1 MITVTEEER
10 RLAQHWAAEHL
21 ASEGD
26 LPFSFT
32 YGGAPSASLLKGW
45 RRTEARRP
53 LDAGRNERILT
64 FADPQTGL
72 VVRCVAVEYTDFP
85 AVEWT
90 VYLRND
96 GAVDTPLLADLHAL
110 DVQVTRAEGDE
121 FVLHYQRGDF
131 CTADSYQPFA
141 LQLWHNMALSLAP
154 VGGRGTNSAF
164 PYFNVQKPDGGVIG
178 AIGWPGQ
185 WRAAFHRDDGRGLR
199 LLAGQETVR
208 LRLRPGE
215 EIRTPLIV
223 LLFWAGDDVVRSQN
237 LWRRWMLAHNTPRP
251 GGQALGPLYA
261 FCSGGFFPG
270 LKVSAASERLFLD
283 VLAREG
289 IDLDY
294 WWMDAGWYP
303 CDAWPQ
309 VGTWEPDPS
318 RFPQGIREI
327 SDLVHAR
334 GSRLIVWFEPERV
347 APGTWLYTNH
357 PEWLL
362 GQDEGM
368 KLLDLGNAAAR
379 MWAVDHI
386 SRLIREHGIDLY
398 RQDFNIDPLPFWRAH
413 DAPDRQGM
421 TENRYIQGYLA
432 FWDELRRRHPGML
445 IDSCASGG
453 RRNDLETLRRAV
465 PLLRSDYQS
474 FEGDPVTA
482 PGNQCHTYALAS
494 WLPYTGH
501 GVYYNPQ
508 HDPRAVIYLTRSSL
522 CPAFVIA
529 VDVRRPDVDWDLYRC
544 LVDQWR
550 QVADCYLG
558 DYYPLT
564 PYTLA
569 DDQWLAWQFDRPDL
583 GRGMV
588 QAFRRAACPDESGC
602 VVLRGLVAE
611 ARYVVVDLDSGTE
624 SERSGSALM
633 NEGINVR
640 LPHPASAALLSYR
653 MAASRNGQADEDA
666 V

>member
-10 RLAQHWAAEHL
+10 RLAQRWAAEHL
-21 ASEGD
+21 APEGD
-26 LPFSFT
+26 LPFSFV
-32 YGGAPSASLLKGW
+32 YGGAPSASLLPGW
-45 RRTEARRP
+45 RRREERRP
-53 LDAGRNERILT
+53 LDDRRAERTIT

-72 VVRCVAVEYTDFP
+72 VVRCVAVEYADFP
-85 AVEWT
+85 VVEWT
-90 VYLRND
+90 VYVRND

-110 DVQVTRAEGDE
+110 DMQMSSAEEDA
-121 FVLHYQRGDF
+121 FMLHYQRGDF

-141 LQLWHNMALSLAP
+141 QQLWRNMALSLAP

-164 PYFNVQKPDGGVIG
+164 PYFNVQKSDGGVIC
-178 AIGWPGQ
+178 AVGWPGQ
-185 WRAAFHRDDGRGLR
+185 WRAAFQRDASRSLR
-199 LLAGQETVR
+199 LTAGQETVR
-208 LRLRPGE
+208 LRLHPGE
-215 EIRTPLIV
+215 EIRTPLIA
-223 LLFWAGDDVVRSQN
+223 LLFWTGQDVVRSQN

-251 GGQALGPLYA
+251 GGQAPGPLYA
-261 FCSGGFFPG
+261 FCSGGFFPR
-270 LKVSAASERLFLD
+270 LKVSAASARLFLD
-283 VLAREG
+283 ALAREG

-303 CDAWPQ
+303 CDDWPQ
-309 VGTWEPDPS
+309 VGTWEPDPA
-318 RFPQGIREI
+318 RFPRGIKEI
-327 SDLVHAR
+327 SDYAR
-334 GSRLIVWFEPERV
+334 THGSRLIVWFEPERV
-347 APGTWLYTNH
+347 TPGTWLYRRH

-362 GQDEGM
+362 GQGQGT

-379 MWAVDHI
+379 AWAVDHI
-386 SRLIREHGIDLY
+386 SRLIEEHGVDLY

-413 DAPDRQGM
+413 DAEDRQGV

-432 FWDELRRRHPGML
+432 FWDELLRRHPGML

-453 RRNDLETLRRAV
+453 RRNDLETLRRAA

-474 FEGDPVTA
+474 FEGDPATA
-482 PGNQCHTYALAS
+482 PGNQGHTYALAS

-508 HDPRAVIYLTRSSL
+508 HDPRAVIYLTRSSQ

-529 VDVRRPDVDWDLYRC
+529 VDVRRPDVDWDLYRR
-544 LVDQWR
+544 LVGQWR

-569 DDQWLAWQFDRPDL
+569 DDQWMAWQFDRPDL

-588 QAFRRAACPDESGC
+588 QAFRRAACPDESLR
-602 VVLRGLVAE
+602 VALRGLIAE
-611 ARYVVVDLDSGTE
+611 ARYVVTDLDSGAE
-624 SERSGSALM
+624 GERSGSTLM
-633 NEGINVR
+633 GEGINVR
-640 LPHPASAALLSYR
+640 LSQPASAALLSYR
-653 MAASRNGQADEDA
+653 MVGA
-666 V
+666 